1 MHRLRASL
9 LVVVGLAFGVWL
21 LAECWSALQSGVI
34 SVPLGRR
41 RTGVLLTL
49 LRGEQPVYFFLALV
63 FGGLVALAVFFG
75 AFLQGRSLVT
85 GSSSSRAAA
94 ARTITAQ
101 VEQAAPS
108 GLAPL
113 WWGLL
118 IVAVCVLIY
127 AAA

>member
-1 MHRLRASL
+1 MHRFRASL
-9 LVVVGLAFGVWL
+9 LVIVGLAIGLWL
-21 LAECWSALQSGVI
+21 LVECWSALQSGVI
-34 SVPLGRR
+34 SVPFGRR

-49 LRGEQPVYFFLALV
+49 VRSEQPVYFFLALA
-63 FGGLVALAVFFG
+63 FAALVALAVFVG
-75 AFLQGRSLVT
+75 AFLQGRCQVT
-85 GSSSSRAAA
+85 GSAASRAAA

-101 VEQAAPS
+101 LEEAAPS

-113 WWGLL
+113 WWSLL